1 MPAKDSINQ
10 LRSRALLC
18 VRYAAGH
25 RVLTCGVVVQVTV
38 GLNNMRYRGKSG
50 YGGNVSTQYAAT
62 PGTTV
67 MGNLQ
72 LNNERAGKMTMR
84 INSHDY
90 PNLGVSLLVPT
101 VAYLWGRIRGR
112 D

>member
-1 MPAKDSINQ
+1 MQ
-10 LRSRALLC
+10 TFL
-18 VRYAAGH
+18 
-25 RVLTCGVVVQVTV
+25 VQVTV

-72 LNNERAGKMTMR
+72 LNNEKAGKMTMR
-84 INSHDY
+84 VSSHDY
-90 PNLGVSLLVPT
+90 PKLGFSLLVPT
-101 VAYLWGRIRGR
+101 VAYIWGRIRGQ